1 MLYLTKQFKFLS
13 RFQSFWAIVLICNPS
28 GSKVRH
34 SRWIFLGLQI
44 ALQMKCNGQIAE
56 LNRSNEHVL
65 AEALWT
71 QFFWNFSH
79 HVHIILTLSQDY
91 LPLFEFSSVHGLLSA
106 RMCFKQGQNW
116 SLFSK
121 YALIRYT
128 FFVKSQHS

>member
-13 RFQSFWAIVLICNPS
+13 KFQSFWAIVLICNPS

-71 QFFWNFSH
+71 QFFLELLTSCTH
-79 HVHIILTLSQDY
+79 HFNTE
-91 LPLFEFSSVHGLLSA
+91 PRLFTTIWIFQCAWIAECKDVFLNRVKIEV
-106 RMCFKQGQNW
+106 F
-116 SLFSK
+116 FSK
-121 YALIRYT
+121 YALAIDASWN
-128 FFVKSQHS
+128 FFQ